1 MLYRKNLLFLRDTNG
16 CGWLQL
22 TTSLIVLFYQSI
34 RAMFKPRECWAAL
47 RKPSPLQQN
56 SALVPVALAS
66 GRRSST
72 TKSPAATG
80 EWRSSRCWM
89 VLEAVVTN
97 LHVGGLGHWSFSP
110 TMRQYGN
117 PATSQATEQP
127 FLGMALLTQ
136 IWEGLRKGSLNKCLP
151 HLTLSANRG

>member
-1 MLYRKNLLFLRDTNG
+1 MPQGLATLPLWAKSSQRGINHSTIKWCKWGRRPAWWFRDHNPDPTLVDIPKSATSTFTRWDMLYRKNLLFLRDTNG

-66 GRRSST
+66 GIFSGCLTRQ
-72 TKSPAATG
+72 
-80 EWRSSRCWM
+80 
-89 VLEAVVTN
+89 LAVIIEYD
-97 LHVGGLGHWSFSP
+97 
-110 TMRQYGN
+110 RQPYIYIC
-117 PATSQATEQP
+117 
-127 FLGMALLTQ
+127 M
-136 IWEGLRKGSLNKCLP
+136 
-151 HLTLSANRG
+151 